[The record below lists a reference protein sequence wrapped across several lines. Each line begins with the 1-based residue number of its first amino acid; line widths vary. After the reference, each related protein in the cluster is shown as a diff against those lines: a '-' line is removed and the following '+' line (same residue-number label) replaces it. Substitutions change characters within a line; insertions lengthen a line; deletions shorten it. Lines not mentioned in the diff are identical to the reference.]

1 MCRLTVALASAFIML
16 TLFVQAGVVSGIDRR
31 LDRHLDLLGG
41 TNWSWLA
48 VVADPFVTAA
58 LFAAGFLVL
67 RRRSQTQQAWAWVLA
82 LVIGLIVEVAF
93 KAWVDQ
99 IPFAPAERIFDL
111 VSLSNTYP
119 SGHAMRAV
127 LLAGLATAVMP
138 RYAWVWVSYA
148 AFVVVWVVVS
158 GMHLVSDAAGG
169 ALLGATL
176 VTAVNCHRTRAL
188 GRARG
193 AGVVD

>member
-1 MCRLTVALASAFIML
+1 ML
-16 TLFVQAGVVSGIDRR
+16 TLFVQTGVVSGIDRR

-48 VVADPFVTAA
+48 VLADPFVTAA

-67 RRRSQTQQAWAWVLA
+67 RRRSQTQQAWAWVAA

-111 VSLSNTYP
+111 VALTNTYP

-127 LLAGLATAVMP
+127 LLAGLATAVGVVCSLCGHLGGGE
-138 RYAWVWVSYA
+138 RYAPGVRCRRMCA
-148 AFVVVWVVVS
+148 ARRDS
-158 GMHLVSDAAGG
+158 GDGG
-169 ALLGATL
+169 ELSPDSGSWSRSRCRCRRL
-176 VTAVNCHRTRAL
+176 TR
-188 GRARG
+188 
-193 AGVVD
+193 